1 MACRCRLVLETQLAI
16 TRAAG
21 HNTDRMQ
28 LAKRVRCRH
37 VPVCTNPAKDCAT
50 PLDQLVSKKT
60 SARMRKRASRAASAT
75 RAGHQ
80 EPLKDFPWNDA
91 CRKALAGI
99 RARIQGHRLGRPPCE
114 ICLAKRQ
121 LPSSRQCQ
129 CAVQFAGGTDRA
141 ALTSFVK
148 FTRACTT
155 PFYRENDPEDQRT
168 IQVSLLQALDGAGN
182 DSYRAQVRFSAVA
195 ALSGR
200 PEALE
205 SLAHDLHHSAS
216 HGALKAGISRL
227 VDQGAFFR
235 GGQPHGSLKKAD
247 VASAVAEFCVTHVDF
262 LAGLLQQWVEAPDL
276 ERRRLAV
283 QRFALN
289 LEPAGKVLQG
299 GPYWRKR
306 FLDILLLADTV
317 RAADLDFLV
326 ASWPLGHG
334 TLEGLQMIWPACSKA
349 GDAREC
355 LRALQRSLGS
365 GTRRVPMVCISAF
378 LCFWKRARQGNI
390 PWTVQRPE
398 ARCEA
403 RRCHKRVRQHKREK

>member
-1 MACRCRLVLETQLAI
+1 M
-16 TRAAG
+16 
-21 HNTDRMQ
+21 
-28 LAKRVRCRH
+28 
-37 VPVCTNPAKDCAT
+37 
-50 PLDQLVSKKT
+50 
-60 SARMRKRASRAASAT
+60 
-75 RAGHQ
+75 
-80 EPLKDFPWNDA
+80 
-91 CRKALAGI
+91 
-99 RARIQGHRLGRPPCE
+99 
-114 ICLAKRQ
+114 
-121 LPSSRQCQ
+121 
-129 CAVQFAGGTDRA
+129 
-141 ALTSFVK
+141 
-148 FTRACTT
+148 
-155 PFYRENDPEDQRT
+155 
-168 IQVSLLQALDGAGN
+168 
-182 DSYRAQVRFSAVA
+182 A

-216 HGALKAGISRL
+216 HDALKAGISAL
-227 VDQGAFFR
+227 VARGAFFR

-247 VASAVAEFCVTHVDF
+247 VASAVLKFCAIHVDF
-262 LAGLLQQWVEAPDL
+262 LAALLQQWVEALDL

-334 TLEGLQMIWPACSKA
+334 TLEGLQMIWPACSKP

-355 LRALQRSLGS
+355 LRALQRSLGG
-365 GTRRVPMVCISAF
+365 GTRRVPIVCISAF

-390 PWTVQRPE
+390 PWTVQQPD
-398 ARCEA
+398 ALCETK
-403 RRCHKRVRQHKREK
+403 RREKRVKQLKRET